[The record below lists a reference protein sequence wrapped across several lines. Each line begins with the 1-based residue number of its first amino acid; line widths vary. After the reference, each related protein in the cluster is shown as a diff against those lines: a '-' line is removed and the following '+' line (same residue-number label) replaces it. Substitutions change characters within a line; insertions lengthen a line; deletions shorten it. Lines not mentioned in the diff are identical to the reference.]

1 MWSAVK
7 AATAAFEPAG
17 MHARGVPGQWT
28 SLRDAI
34 LTTKELLALLPP

>member
-17 MHARGVPGQWT
+17 MHGAYQVNGPRFVTPF
-28 SLRDAI
+28 
-34 LTTKELLALLPP
+34 